1 MPVTNENKQRF
12 DKICN
17 DIITTEK
24 ERNRIGELSE
34 KTVHAVLKDYFAP
47 EREHQ
52 EVKVGRFYADICTGE
67 EIMEIQT
74 AHFDKLQEKLTA
86 FLKDYV
92 VTVVY
97 PIPHEKYMIWVDPE
111 TGELSKKRKSPKTG
125 NPYAVFRELYK
136 IKPFL
141 THPNLRIRLVLFDTE
156 EYRMLNGWSHDK
168 KKGSTR
174 FDRLPT
180 GLFDE
185 IYLERREDYLQFVP
199 YELEHFTSAQFA
211 KSTKLT
217 RNSAAMVLNILYDL
231 GVVERVGKERNAYL
245 YEAKE
250 F

>member
-17 DIITTEK
+17 DIITMEK

-52 EVKVGRFYADICTGE
+52 EVKVGRFYADICTGK

-74 AHFDKLQEKLTA
+74 AHFDKLREKLTA
-86 FLKDYV
+86 FLKDYI

-141 THPNLRIRLVLFDTE
+141 THPNLRIRLVLFDAE

-217 RNSAAMVLNILYDL
+217 RNSAAMVLNILHDL
-231 GVVERVGKERNAYL
+231 RVVERVGKERNAYL

>member
-1 MPVTNENKQRF
+1 MPVTEEDKRRF

-17 DIITTEK
+17 DIIVTKK

-34 KTVHAVLKDYFAP
+34 KTVHAVLKEYYAP
-47 EREHQ
+47 GKENQ
-52 EVKVGRFYADICTGE
+52 EVRIGRFFADICIEE
-67 EIMEIQT
+67 EIIEIQT
-74 AHFDKLQEKLTA
+74 AHFDKLREKLNA
-86 FLKDYV
+86 FLQDYV

-111 TGELSKKRKSPKTG
+111 TGELSRKRKSPKTG
-125 NPYAVFRELYK
+125 TPYVVFRELYK

-141 THPNLRIRLVLFDTE
+141 THPNLRIRLVLFDAE

-185 IYLERREDYLQFVP
+185 IYLERKEDYLQFVP

-211 KSTKLT
+211 KCTKMT
-217 RNSAAMVLNILYDL
+217 RNSATTVLNILYDL
-231 GVVERVGKERNAYL
+231 GVVERVGKEGNAYL

-250 F
+250 L

>member
-1 MPVTNENKQRF
+1 
-12 DKICN
+12 
-17 DIITTEK
+17 
-24 ERNRIGELSE
+24 
-34 KTVHAVLKDYFAP
+34 
-47 EREHQ
+47 
-52 EVKVGRFYADICTGE
+52 
-67 EIMEIQT
+67 MEIQT
-74 AHFDKLQEKLTA
+74 AHFDKLREKLTA
-86 FLKDYV
+86 FLKDYI

-125 NPYAVFRELYK
+125 NTYAVFRELYK

-141 THPNLRIRLVLFDTE
+141 THPNLRIRLVLFDAE

-217 RNSAAMVLNILYDL
+217 RNSAAMVLNILHDL

>member
-1 MPVTNENKQRF
+1 MPVTEEDKRRF

-17 DIITTEK
+17 DIIVTEK

-34 KTVHAVLKDYFAP
+34 KTVHAVLKEYYAP
-47 EREHQ
+47 GKENQ
-52 EVKVGRFYADICTGE
+52 EVRIGRFFADICIEE
-67 EIMEIQT
+67 EIIEIQT
-74 AHFDKLQEKLTA
+74 AHFDKLREKLNA
-86 FLKDYV
+86 FLQDYV

-111 TGELSKKRKSPKTG
+111 TGELSRKRKSPKTG
-125 NPYAVFRELYK
+125 TPYVVFRELYK

-141 THPNLRIRLVLFDTE
+141 THPNLRIRLVLFDAE

-185 IYLERREDYLQFVP
+185 IYLERKEDYLQFVP

-211 KSTKLT
+211 KCTKMT
-217 RNSAAMVLNILYDL
+217 RNSATTVLNILYDL
-231 GVVERVGKERNAYL
+231 GVVERVGKEGNAYL

-250 F
+250 L

>member
-1 MPVTNENKQRF
+1 MPVTEEDKRRF

-17 DIITTEK
+17 DIIVTKK

-34 KTVHAVLKDYFAP
+34 KTVHAVLKEYYAP
-47 EREHQ
+47 GKENQ
-52 EVKVGRFYADICTGE
+52 EVRIGRFFADICIEE
-67 EIMEIQT
+67 EIIEIQT
-74 AHFDKLQEKLTA
+74 AHFDKLRGKLNA
-86 FLKDYV
+86 FLQDYV

-111 TGELSKKRKSPKTG
+111 TGELSRKRKSPKTG
-125 NPYAVFRELYK
+125 TPYVVFRELYK

-141 THPNLRIRLVLFDTE
+141 THPNLRIRLVLFDAE

-185 IYLERREDYLQFVP
+185 IYLERKEDYLQFVP

-211 KSTKLT
+211 KCTKMT
-217 RNSAAMVLNILYDL
+217 RNSATTVLNILYDL
-231 GVVERVGKERNAYL
+231 GVVERVGKEGNAYL

-250 F
+250 L